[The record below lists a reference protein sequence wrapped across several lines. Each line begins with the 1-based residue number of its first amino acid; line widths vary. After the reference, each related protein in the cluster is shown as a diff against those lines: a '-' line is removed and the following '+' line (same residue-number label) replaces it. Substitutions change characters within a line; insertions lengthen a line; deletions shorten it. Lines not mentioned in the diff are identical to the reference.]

1 VKIFLQVS
9 FISCNTFLQQCIH
22 LCHVACGVPRECDN
36 RTRTHYNRFPQRANG
51 YGPFNYHTNKLTS
64 RVKQYEELE
73 DKTDNKRIKLS
84 SEEAQRFG
92 IAFGAAWKAAH

>member
-1 VKIFLQVS
+1 MIMFARVRVYRVTLTNKHDKGTVFPS
-9 FISCNTFLQQCIH
+9 
-22 LCHVACGVPRECDN
+22 R
-36 RTRTHYNRFPQRANG
+36 YNRFRQRANG
-51 YGPFNYHTNKLTS
+51 YGPFNFHTNKLTS